1 MEKKIKYLSMVIAII
16 VISSGLVGI
25 FLFQLVFIQNRV
37 PLEQTPLEQS
47 PFGRYGPGSV
57 YDPQLQKTIIF
68 GGGTQNLTGYELFDD
83 MWIYNSTGNIW
94 SEIVPTNKPSARSG
108 HTMVY
113 DSTNQKTILFGGW
126 DENIGLMNDTWIY
139 DSQTNQW
146 TEVFPITTPENR
158 QSHAMYYDPIFQKV
172 ILFGGY
178 RDTFPHFSDTWE
190 YNYTA
195 NSWTELN
202 PSISPPGRYGS
213 KMVYDPINQR
223 AILFGGRASSIMDD
237 TWIYYS
243 GNNTWTELNT
253 TGKPDTRYWHGM
265 VYDSNNHKV
274 IVFGGRHV
282 GAPGEALEDTWIFNP
297 LTNEWM
303 EVLPLSNPSNRMDF
317 SMVYDSN
324 NQIAILF
331 GGFRFPGITLG
342 DTWTYT
348 YNSNNWSIVK
358 GSDL

>member
-1 MEKKIKYLSMVIAII
+1 MKKKTKYLSIVLAII

-25 FLFQLVFIQNRV
+25 YLLVIFN
-37 PLEQTPLEQS
+37 ESQTPADSNQIPL
-47 PFGRYGPGSV
+47 GRYGPGSV

-68 GGGTQNLTGYELFDD
+68 GGGTQNLTGYELFND
-83 MWIYNSTGNIW
+83 MWTYNSTGNIW

-113 DSTNQKTILFGGW
+113 DSTNQKTILLGGW

-223 AILFGGRASSIMDD
+223 AILFGGRTTSIMND
-237 TWIYYS
+237 TWIYYY
-243 GNNTWTELNT
+243 GNNTWTELIT
-253 TGKPDTRYWHGM
+253 VGSPDTRYWHGM
-265 VYDSNNHKV
+265 VFDSNNQKV
-274 IVFGGRHV
+274 IVFGGRHA
-282 GAPGEALEDTWIFNP
+282 GAPGEALEDTWIFDP
-297 LTNEWM
+297 STNQWTEI
-303 EVLPLSNPSNRMDF
+303 LPLSHPSNRMDF

-324 NQIAILF
+324 SQKAILF
-331 GGFRFPGITLG
+331 GGFRFSGNTLG

-348 YNSNNWSIVK
+348 YGSNNWSIMK
-358 GSDL
+358 AAIFS

>member
-1 MEKKIKYLSMVIAII
+1 MVLAII
-16 VISSGLVGI
+16 VASFGLVGI
-25 FLFQLVFIQNRV
+25 YLLVTFN
-37 PLEQTPLEQS
+37 ESQTPAFSNQTPS
-47 PFGRYGPGSV
+47 GRYGPGTV
-57 YDPQLQKTIIF
+57 YDPQLQKMIIF
-68 GGGTQNLTGYELFDD
+68 GGGTQDVTGFELFND
-83 MWIYNSTGNIW
+83 MWTYDSTGNTW
-94 SEIVPTNKPSARSG
+94 SEIVPTNNPSARSG

-113 DSTNQKTILFGGW
+113 DSTSQKTILFGGW

-139 DSQTNQW
+139 DSQINQW

-178 RDTFPHFSDTWE
+178 KDSLPHYSDTWE
-190 YNYTA
+190 YNYSN
-195 NSWTELN
+195 NSWTELY
-202 PSISPPGRYGS
+202 PSNSPSGRYGS
-213 KMVYDPINQR
+213 KMVYDHINQR

-237 TWIYYS
+237 TWIYYY

-265 VYDSNNHKV
+265 VYDSNNHKI
-274 IVFGGRHV
+274 IVFGGRHA
-282 GAPGEALEDTWIFNP
+282 GAPGEALEDTWIFDP
-297 LTNEWM
+297 STNEWT

-324 NQIAILF
+324 NQTAILF